1 VRRLGKLL
9 IAVCAGL
16 LLTVGSLHEDVAAK
30 GSKKS
35 GRVSVKSGKDVDQTL
50 RRMLRASHVRLPDRG
65 LPHGD
70 AKVELGRALF
80 FDWELSGNRDVACA
94 TCHHPLFATGDA
106 LSLSIG
112 VGGDGL
118 GVGVPP
124 VLPRILGAGRE
135 LIPRNA
141 PELFNRGSV
150 QWHSQFWD
158 SRVEEARHGGFI
170 TPAGAL
176 LPAGLES
183 VLAAQAMFPVTSR
196 AEMRGNPGENE
207 LADLADADLQGIW
220 DGLMAR
226 LLDIPAYV
234 TLFADAY
241 PGVAPEDLGFQHAAN
256 AMAAFES
263 VAYTFLDSPFDQYLE
278 NDSNNNALADD
289 AKRGALL
296 FYGKAGCANCHSGS
310 LLTDQQ
316 HHNIGIPP
324 LGPGKGPESPLDFGR
339 ARETG
344 RLKDIYAFRT
354 PPLRNV
360 ALTGPWM
367 HNGAYT
373 TLPGAV
379 QHHLDAEQALL
390 NYDSS
395 QLDPTLLG
403 EVVDDPD
410 VIRDIAKRLDG
421 RIRKKVDLSEDDFA
435 DLMAFLSSLTSPS
448 VANGALL
455 LPEAFPRTVPS
466 GLPVDGVAALP

>member
-1 VRRLGKLL
+1 
-9 IAVCAGL
+9 
-16 LLTVGSLHEDVAAK
+16 
-30 GSKKS
+30 
-35 GRVSVKSGKDVDQTL
+35 
-50 RRMLRASHVRLPDRG
+50 
-65 LPHGD
+65 
-70 AKVELGRALF
+70 
-80 FDWELSGNRDVACA
+80 
-94 TCHHPLFATGDA
+94 
-106 LSLSIG
+106 
-112 VGGDGL
+112 
-118 GVGVPP
+118 
-124 VLPRILGAGRE
+124 

-150 QWHSQFWD
+150 QWRSQFWD
-158 SRVEEARHGGFI
+158 SRIEETRHGDFI

-196 AEMRGNPGENE
+196 AEMRGTPGENE
-207 LADLADADLQGIW
+207 LADIADADLQGIW
-220 DGLMAR
+220 GGLMLR
-226 LLDIPAYV
+226 LLDIPAYA

-241 PGVAPEDLGFQHAAN
+241 PGVAPEDLGFQDAAN
-256 AMAAFES
+256 AIAAFES

-278 NDSNNNALADD
+278 NDSNNDALADE

-310 LLTDQQ
+310 LLTDQG

-344 RLKDIYAFRT
+344 KLKDIYAFRT

-373 TLPGAV
+373 TLGGAV

-395 QLDPTLLG
+395 QLDPALLG
-403 EVVDDPD
+403 EVVEDPE

-421 RIRKKVDLSEDDFA
+421 RIRQKVDLSDNEFA
-435 DLMAFLSSLTSPS
+435 DLMAFLSALTSPA
-448 VANGALL
+448 VANGGLL
-455 LPEAFPRTVPS
+455 SPQAFPLTVPS
-466 GLPVDGVAALP
+466 GLPVDGLAALP